1 MSKLPEDVVAFLQE
15 LIRKFARGE
24 RDEAFAEWAA
34 VTASFLL
41 EFRDQLY

>member
-1 MSKLPEDVVAFLQE
+1 MSRQSEDVVAFLPE

-34 VTASFLL
+34 VSASFLL

>member
-1 MSKLPEDVVAFLQE
+1 MPKLPHDVQAFLQE
-15 LIRKFARGE
+15 IIQKFMRGE

-34 VTASFLL
+34 VSASFLL